1 MAVPFT
7 RLQALNIMTQVSVN
21 LNGLQSDFRLNA
33 LAWKALAQAQSATV
47 ASIAG
52 DMSSAATAYQT
63 RLGWLPTLQANTSA
77 WNAVVALWTVW
88 GGTAA
93 EFTSLMT
100 PFNTVAN
107 QLVTIDKSSYA
118 AIITACDQILAYI
131 DKPVSLW
138 PIE

>member
-1 MAVPFT
+1 MSVPFT
-7 RLQALNIMTQVSVN
+7 KLQALNLMMQISTN

-33 LAWKALAQAQSATV
+33 LSWKASAQSQSVSV
-47 ASIAG
+47 ASLAG
-52 DMSSAATAYQT
+52 DMNAASVAYQT

-77 WNAVVALWTVW
+77 WNSIAALWTVW

-100 PFNTVAN
+100 PFNTIAN
-107 QLVTIDKSSYA
+107 QLAVVDKSSYA
-118 AIITACDQILAYI
+118 AIITSCDQILAYI